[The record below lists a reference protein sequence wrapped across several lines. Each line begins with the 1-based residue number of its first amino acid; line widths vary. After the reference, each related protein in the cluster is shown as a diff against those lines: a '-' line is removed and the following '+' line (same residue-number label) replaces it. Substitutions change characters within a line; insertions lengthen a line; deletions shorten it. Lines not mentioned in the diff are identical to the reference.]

1 MEDLFSQFILL
12 SDQSLQDKFFNP
24 SSIEDFMKL
33 FELESYK
40 AWAAA
45 ELDNEKEVQEAEESM
60 KAAEDYLDSVMES
73 AMGEFRCF
81 EEEIERKSKGE
92 MKSLVQDGES
102 ARKAGKS
109 MEKAATIAS
118 KKYVEAA
125 LNSAGASMK
134 SAWKGLSA
142 NANKVHPS

>member
-60 KAAEDYLDSVMES
+60 KAAEDYLDS
-73 AMGEFRCF
+73 
-81 EEEIERKSKGE
+81 EIERKSKGE

-118 KKYVEAA
+118 KKYVEAG

>member
-1 MEDLFSQFILL
+1 
-12 SDQSLQDKFFNP
+12 
-24 SSIEDFMKL
+24 
-33 FELESYK
+33 
-40 AWAAA
+40 
-45 ELDNEKEVQEAEESM
+45 M

-73 AMGEFRCF
+73 AMGEFRRF
-81 EEEIERKSKGE
+81 EEEIESKSKGE

-109 MEKAATIAS
+109 TEKAATIAS

-125 LNSAGASMK
+125 LNSASASMK